1 MNNKHD
7 KNINQ
12 VMNKYAIFGPFRLCR
27 LKIKGRNVGYCKNQG
42 LIDAITFIGE
52 YRAPYEKNK
61 SPYMRGVDFIR
72 NAYERNYNEWISKAE
87 IKRLMR
93 PNYKRLHLLK
103 IPSRTIKILEC
114 IALHIDFPTDCLS
127 RKHCME
133 KKTEFCHNN
142 NINSICC
149 YRYLAYNLYVQLE
162 EIEGLLDQKS
172 IIYSIYKEI
181 EDNKKNC

>member
-61 SPYMRGVDFIR
+61 SPYMRGVNFIR

-93 PNYKRLHLLK
+93 PNYKRRHCLK
-103 IPSRTIKILEC
+103 IPSSSEGIIR
-114 IALHIDFPTDCLS
+114 HLS
-127 RKHCME
+127 NDLYVFDGMLITKPV
-133 KKTEFCHNN
+133 TL
-142 NINSICC
+142 NSSC
-149 YRYLAYNLYVQLE
+149 RYLSKNQ
-162 EIEGLLDQKS
+162 S
-172 IIYSIYKEI
+172 ITSSI
-181 EDNKKNC
+181 

>member
-1 MNNKHD
+1 
-7 KNINQ
+7 
-12 VMNKYAIFGPFRLCR
+12 MNKYVMSLPFRLCR
-27 LKIKGRNVGYCKNQG
+27 LKIKGRNIGYCKNQG

-61 SPYMRGVDFIR
+61 SPYKRGIAFIR
-72 NAYERNYNEWISKAE
+72 NAYERSYKEWISKAE

-93 PNYKRLHLLK
+93 PNYKRRHCLK
-103 IPSRTIKILEC
+103 IPSRAIKILEC
-114 IALHIDFPTDCLS
+114 IALHIDFPTDCTS
-127 RKHCME
+127 HKHCIG
-133 KKTEFCHNN
+133 KKTVFCHNN

-149 YRYLAYNLYVQLE
+149 YRYLVYNLYVQLE

-181 EDNKKNC
+181 EDNKKKC